1 MAIFSDPKLATR
13 VPSFRAPGSHV
24 PGIQVPNIQVPAIW
38 VPRLRLPNV
47 DGLRLRLASA
57 SANLTP
63 ARERLIRMT
72 GYAVSPSW
80 WWAQITSAAGVAV
93 LLAMSVVSLIGALVV
108 TWPHR

>member
-13 VPSFRAPGSHV
+13 VPSFRAPNIHV
-24 PGIQVPNIQVPAIW
+24 PAVRL
-38 VPRLRLPNV
+38 PRLRLPNV

-57 SANLTP
+57 SATLTP

-80 WWAQITSAAGVAV
+80 WWAQITSAAGVAL
-93 LLAMSVVSLIGALVV
+93 LLAMAVASLIGALVV